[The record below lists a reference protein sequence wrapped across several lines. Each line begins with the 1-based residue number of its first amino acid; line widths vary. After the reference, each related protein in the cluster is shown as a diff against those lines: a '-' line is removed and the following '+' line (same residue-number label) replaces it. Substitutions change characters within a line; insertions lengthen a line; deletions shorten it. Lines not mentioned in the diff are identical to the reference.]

1 MIHRLHLLLLRRL
14 PLLTLVL
21 MAGFFC
27 LGRNSF
33 AQQAEPAPSG
43 KSAGASSEA
52 KPSEA
57 KSGEAKPGDAAAAES
72 KAESLPETVEREKE
86 RKEQEELEA
95 LRKSPSVMKI
105 SSMTGMSP
113 NNTYWASV
121 ILNFVLIAVLLVYLI
136 GGTAPAFFRDRT
148 AGIQKGMAEATRV
161 SQDATQRLQQ
171 IEGRLGKLDQEIET
185 MRATAETEARA
196 EEERLKVATEEEQ
209 HKLLEAAQQ
218 EITAAT
224 SQARRELKGF
234 AAELAIGLAEK
245 QIRVDAAADQ
255 NLVQQFANH
264 LGHDQAGVEPQ
275 GSDKQ

>member
-1 MIHRLHLLLLRRL
+1 MIHRLHRLLFRRL
-14 PLLTLVL
+14 PLVTLVL

-27 LGRNSF
+27 LGRSSYA
-33 AQQAEPAPSG
+33 AQQAESASSG
-43 KSAGASSEA
+43 TSAGASSEA
-52 KPSEA
+52 TPSEA
-57 KSGEAKPGDAAAAES
+57 KPADAAAAEG

-113 NNTYWASV
+113 NSAYWASV

-136 GGTAPAFFRDRT
+136 GGKAPAFFRDRT
-148 AGIQKGMAEATRV
+148 VGIQKGMAEATRV

-171 IEGRLGKLDQEIET
+171 IEGRLGKLDHEIEA
-185 MRATAETEARA
+185 MRATAENEARA

-255 NLVQQFANH
+255 NLVQQFASH
-264 LGHDQAGVEPQ
+264 LGHDQAGVEPK